1 MEFPVTTALE
11 QLMTPTESVRL
22 LGRSFLFLKDKA
34 GKLNM
39 DVTKVLLVLL
49 GGAVGTGCRYW
60 LSTFVYSV
68 VEKPSFPYANFI
80 INVSGSFIIGILAEL
95 FEARVLVSPTM
106 RAALLTGMLG
116 GYTTFSSFSLETF
129 SLLRDGETWLALVN
143 AFGSVLLGLVAVW
156 MGARLA
162 QLF

>member
-1 MEFPVTTALE
+1 LNILIPG
-11 QLMTPTESVRL
+11 PWHNRCRL
-22 LGRSFLFLKDKA
+22 FSSRHKIRA
-34 GKLNM
+34 
-39 DVTKVLLVLL
+39 
-49 GGAVGTGCRYW
+49 
-60 LSTFVYSV
+60 STFVYSV

-95 FEARVLVSPTM
+95 FEARVLVSPTA
-106 RAALLTGMLG
+106 RAVLLTGVLG

-129 SLLRDGETWLALVN
+129 SLLRDGEIWLALVN
-143 AFGSVLLGLVAVW
+143 AFGSVLLGLVAIW

>member
-1 MEFPVTTALE
+1 LVGVF
-11 QLMTPTESVRL
+11 
-22 LGRSFLFLKDKA
+22 FFLKDKA

-68 VEKPSFPYANFI
+68 VEKPYFPYANFI

-106 RAALLTGMLG
+106 RAALLTGVLG